1 MRCSRRSSGELAA
14 CAANL
19 GGEVAHLK
27 VIGMDDAGAFAV
39 GNVVSND
46 TDAKLSLP
54 SNLTPKEADLIV
66 NARVAIDPAVLEAE
80 VKKVVA
86 AECAKV
92 GVTAEFRTR
101 RASARPPRADAPLRR
116 SKVASNCTRMMRMKA
131 GLKTIRGT
139 ECFFDPLDP

>member
-1 MRCSRRSSGELAA
+1 MCRD
-14 CAANL
+14 L

-27 VIGMDDAGAFAV
+27 LIGMDDAGAFAV

-46 TDAKLSLP
+46 TGAKLSLP
-54 SNLTPKEADLIV
+54 SNLTPKEAELIV

-92 GVTAEFRTR
+92 GRDRGVPHVAKP
-101 RASARPPRADAPLRR
+101 APGPPRADAPIYGGEELGK
-116 SKVASNCTRMMRMKA
+116 S
-131 GLKTIRGT
+131 
-139 ECFFDPLDP
+139 